1 MTINEL
7 ADKMIQMRFFAPEDL
22 VSVPESIPNR
32 GEERVLLFLYK
43 QSSHIMVGDLTEAF
57 GLSTGRMANILR
69 QLEEKNMITRTQQKD
84 DKRKYEVTLTKKGLK
99 HVEELFKDLQEA
111 HQKFLKQMGKK
122 DAEELL
128 RLLEKAVKI
137 SDSHC

>member
-7 ADKMIQMRFFAPEDL
+7 ADKMIQMRFFALEEL
-22 VSVPESIPNR
+22 VSFPGRILNR

-43 QSSHIMVGDLTEAF
+43 QNGHIMVGDLTNAF
-57 GLSTGRMANILR
+57 ALSTGRMANILR
-69 QLEEKNMITRTQQKD
+69 QLEEKKLISRTQQKD
-84 DKRKYEVTLTKKGLK
+84 DKRKFEVALTKKGIK
-99 HVEELFKDLQEA
+99 HSEALFQDLQEQ
-111 HQKFLKQMGKK
+111 HRNFLKQMGKK

-137 SDSHC
+137 SDSHN

>member
-1 MTINEL
+1 MTINDL
-7 ADKMIQMRFFAPEDL
+7 ADKMIQMRLFSPAEP
-22 VSVPESIPNR
+22 VSFPGSLPNR
-32 GEERVLLFLYK
+32 GEERVLLFLLK
-43 QSSHIMVGDLTEAF
+43 QNRHIMVGDLTDAF

-69 QLEEKNMITRTQQKD
+69 QLEEKKLITRTQQKD
-84 DKRKYEVTLTKKGLK
+84 DKRKFEVTLTRKGMNHSEKL
-99 HVEELFKDLQEA
+99 LGDLQEE

-137 SDSHC
+137 SNS

>member
-7 ADKMIQMRFFAPEDL
+7 ADKMIQMRFFAPEEL
-22 VSVPESIPNR
+22 VSFPGRILNR

-43 QSSHIMVGDLTEAF
+43 QNSHIIVGDLTDAF

-69 QLEEKNMITRTQQKD
+69 QLEEKKLISRTQQKD
-84 DKRKYEVTLTKKGLK
+84 DKRKFEVALTKKGIK
-99 HVEELFKDLQEA
+99 HSEALFQDLQEQ
-111 HQKFLKQMGKK
+111 HRIFLKQMGKK

-137 SDSHC
+137 SDSHS

>member
-1 MTINEL
+1 
-7 ADKMIQMRFFAPEDL
+7 
-22 VSVPESIPNR
+22 
-32 GEERVLLFLYK
+32 
-43 QSSHIMVGDLTEAF
+43 MVGDLTDAF

-69 QLEEKNMITRTQQKD
+69 QLEEKKLISRTQQKD
-84 DKRKYEVTLTKKGLK
+84 DKRKFEVTLTKKGIK
-99 HVEELFKDLQEA
+99 HSEALFQDLQEQ

-137 SDSHC
+137 SDSHS